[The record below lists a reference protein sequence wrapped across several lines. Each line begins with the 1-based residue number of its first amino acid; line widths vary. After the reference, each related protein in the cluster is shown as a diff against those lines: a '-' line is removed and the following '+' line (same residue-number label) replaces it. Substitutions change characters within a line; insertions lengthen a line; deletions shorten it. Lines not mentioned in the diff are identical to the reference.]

1 MITLMLLLSNLAVE
15 KWRNEMDD
23 EDILLIESVAY
34 EMMTRLGY
42 DTHIVGKTRD
52 ALTFSDEQLDEFK
65 RLNEEGT

>member
-1 MITLMLLLSNLAVE
+1 MITLMLLLSNLAVK

>member
-1 MITLMLLLSNLAVE
+1 
-15 KWRNEMDD
+15 MDD

>member
-1 MITLMLLLSNLAVE
+1 MPLLSNLAVK

-65 RLNEEGT
+65 KLNEEGT